1 MKIENKKQI
10 AAEIESYLSR
20 HKITAQALSTK
31 SGVNASVIS
40 AIRAGKNSIPAGAG
54 KEVEIADKYYE
65 ILAETMGLKLE
76 KTYWETKPTAQ
87 LGLIIATLADAKEFG
102 YTNVIIGST
111 GCGKTYAVDMFAKKH
126 PQDVFKI
133 TVGASDSI
141 GDLIDKITDEVKP
154 TINAKGKSKKI
165 KEVCQ
170 KLRIMK
176 FNGLKPILMFDE
188 SEYMKLSALC
198 AMKEL
203 YDALNGVCG
212 IVLVGTHQ
220 LIENIEKLK
229 RRNKE
234 GIPQLYRRIKF
245 GIRML
250 PEIDRTFSDFIGE
263 EDAHLTKFLRAN
275 CDNYGELHDLLV
287 PARRESERTGEP
299 LTEQFI
305 RTVFNI
311 NTL

>member
-1 MKIENKKQI
+1 MKTEHKKQI
-10 AAEIESYLSR
+10 TSEIESYLSR

-65 ILAETMGLKLE
+65 ILADTMGLKFE
-76 KTYWETKPTAQ
+76 KTYWETRPTAQ
-87 LGLIIATLADAKEFG
+87 LGRILATLQDAKEFG
-102 YTNVIIGST
+102 YTNVIIGTT
-111 GCGKTYAVDMFAKKH
+111 GCGKTFSVDVFAKKH

-133 TVGASDSI
+133 TVGASDTI
-141 GDLIDKITDEVKP
+141 NDLIDKIVDEVKP
-154 TINAKGKSKKI
+154 SCATKSKSKKI
-165 KEVCQ
+165 KEVCS
-170 KLRIMK
+170 KLRVMK
-176 FNGLKPILMFDE
+176 FSGLKPTIIFDE
-188 SEYMKLSALC
+188 SEYMRLNALC

-212 IVLVGTHQ
+212 IILIGTPQ

-229 RRNKE
+229 RKNKE

-250 PEIDRTFSDFIGE
+250 PEIDRTFVDFITE

-287 PARRESERTGEP
+287 PARRESERTGEA

-305 RTVFNI
+305 RTIFNL